1 MLKRHAADHI
11 FNALGLGQRRV
22 AERQLRARAALAA
35 RHVVGDAVADTGRL
49 EGQHAVGVAAV
60 LGVLARERVR
70 ARALHLMAFRRRGR
84 GDRSMGEGVAAVA
97 LLAELDPEDVVLA
110 REARGEARAG
120 AVLEGVLASTAGDL
134 RGGSVYVRGMVR
146 DVGREVAGKGNTE

>member
-1 MLKRHAADHI
+1 
-11 FNALGLGQRRV
+11 
-22 AERQLRARAALAA
+22 
-35 RHVVGDAVADTGRL
+35 
-49 EGQHAVGVAAV
+49 
-60 LGVLARERVR
+60 
-70 ARALHLMAFRRRGR
+70 MAFRRRGR